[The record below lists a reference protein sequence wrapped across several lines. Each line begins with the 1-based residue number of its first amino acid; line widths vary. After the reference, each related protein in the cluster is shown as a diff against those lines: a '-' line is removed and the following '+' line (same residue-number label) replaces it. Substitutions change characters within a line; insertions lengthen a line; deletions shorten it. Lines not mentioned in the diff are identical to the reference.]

1 MIKYYCIYDK
11 QLNLANPP
19 FAATDDQSAIRMVR
33 NMLLSSDDTVLKR
46 VLHICELRCVG
57 AFEETASVF
66 NSEGSPR
73 VLCSL
78 ADIPLPDNSGGD
90 T

>member
-19 FAATDDQSAIRMVR
+19 FAAADDQSAIRMVR
-33 NMLLSSDDTVLKR
+33 NMLLSSDDSVFKR
-46 VLHICELRCVG
+46 VLSICELRCVG
-57 AFEETASVF
+57 TFDETASVF

-73 VLCSL
+73 VLCDL
-78 ADIPLPDNSGGD
+78 AAIPVPDNAGGD
-90 T
+90 Q

>member
-19 FAATDDQSAIRMVR
+19 FAASDHQSAIRMVR
-33 NMLLSSDDTVLKR
+33 NMLLSSDDSVLKR
-46 VLHICELRCVG
+46 VLPICELRCVG
-57 AFEETASVF
+57 TFDETTSVF
-66 NSEGSPR
+66 NSEGAST

-90 T
+90 N